1 MLASEII
8 TKFEQYVDDTTELS
22 TTEELALLNK
32 IYQRVCMYRPWEF
45 LKKSVTG
52 TLSTSVPYVGLPT
65 DFSYIINNNQYTDNS
80 YPIDNNSAPKV
91 VFVGT
96 NYEPY
101 KIINYSDRRQYRNQ
115 KGYAYVDIVN
125 SRLYFTLQPTSADSY
140 EFDYMSVPTTLVASD
155 TPSIPTRFQDI
166 IYHGMAVDDSIIQ
179 MFPKAQS
186 YLGENQ
192 AMYDKYLAEMS
203 YWNANLQNN

>member
-45 LKKSVTG
+45 LKKSATG
-52 TLSTSVPYVGLPT
+52 TLSTSVAYVSLPA
-65 DFSYIINNNQYTDNS
+65 DFSYFTVNNQYTDNS
-80 YPIDNNSAPKV
+80 YPIENNAAPKV

-101 KIINYSDRRQYRNQ
+101 QIINYSDRRQYRNQ
-115 KGYAYVDIVN
+115 KGFAYVDIAN

-140 EFDYMSVPTTLVASD
+140 EFDYMSLPTTLTASD

-166 IYHGMAVDDSIIQ
+166 IYHGMASEDYIIQ
-179 MFPKAQS
+179 QFDKARS
-186 YLGENQ
+186 YQLENEAKYNQ
-192 AMYDKYLAEMS
+192 YLADMS
-203 YWNANLQNN
+203 FWNANLQNN